1 MCCVTVWPLW
11 CVQVVGRSLLFL
23 ALLVG
28 LQPFRNCGVQRLS
41 TLLAVLRSIILCLSV
56 TFIPGA
62 STHSASHVLRVGY
75 AVAALHVV
83 CCLGLGL
90 LCVAKVWRTMQGWH
104 ASGASDSCDPSD
116 SSVVKKVRVC
126 VCPGSTRP
134 FCPCCTLLLPL
145 RECDQLSARPLNP
158 CLMAVSGCGG

>member
-1 MCCVTVWPLW
+1 MDDVMCCVTVWPLW

-28 LQPFRNCGVQRLS
+28 LQPFRNGGVQRLS

-104 ASGASDSCDPSD
+104 ASGASDSSDPSD

-126 VCPGSTRP
+126 MPRAQP
-134 FCPCCTLLLPL
+134 AL
-145 RECDQLSARPLNP
+145 A
-158 CLMAVSGCGG
+158 